1 MGEEEE
7 KQVSDFYAVLPHPE
21 GSRIWMWREGEKWV
35 LPHIR
40 TDEEVWFAE
49 YHRVREMLEKVLG
62 GQVIPLRYIR
72 MHRDHN
78 PPRVEVV
85 YVLESAGDDI
95 PNTNG
100 HWVGRDALDAL
111 EIPEHRDALNAY
123 FEEMEKGDVPIQ
135 RPPWSCSGWF
145 GAATEW
151 IEEQVKD
158 LGHKL
163 TEPVDV
169 VKSWGISCV
178 LKASSTGGVFYL
190 KESST
195 LPLFADEPAVTADLA
210 LLFPDHVPNPVA
222 IHPKRH
228 WMLLKDFGKT
238 IRSTKPDAGVREDV
252 FRCFG
257 ALQVEAVTQVDK
269 LLEMGCR
276 DRRLT
281 HLMGQIDGL
290 VEDSHI
296 VGKLKASEIERLRE
310 LMPRLKD
317 QLGELASFGVPE
329 TLVHGDLHLGNVA
342 VRDGTY
348 LFFDW
353 TDACVTHP
361 IFDMM
366 DVFYEKDDA
375 LRSRFQ
381 NAYLEVWTEF
391 ESLDRLQ
398 KCWKLAGSLYYL
410 HHAVSYQHIT
420 ASLET
425 IRQPELDDAPRFL
438 RGLLNHECWQDK

>member
-1 MGEEEE
+1 MEEAT
-7 KQVSDFYAVLPHPE
+7 QVSDFYAVLPHRERPC
-21 GSRIWMWREGEKWV
+21 IWMLRDGGKWV

-40 TDEEVWFAE
+40 TDEDVWYGE
-49 YHRVREMLEKVLG
+49 YHRVRDMF
-62 GQVIPLRYIR
+62 GQVLEGQVVPLRYIR
-72 MHRDHN
+72 MHRDQN
-78 PPRVEVV
+78 SLRVEGV
-85 YVLESAGDDI
+85 YVLDSVGDDI
-95 PNTNG
+95 SDTHG
-100 HWVGRDALDAL
+100 EWVGREVLNALVH
-111 EIPEHRDALNAY
+111 PEHKEALHVY
-123 FEEMEKGDVPIQ
+123 FEEVEKGDVPAR
-135 RPPWSCSGWF
+135 RPPWSQPGWF
-145 GAATEW
+145 GAVTEW
-151 IEEQVKD
+151 IDVQVKD
-158 LGHKL
+158 LGFEL
-163 TEPVDV
+163 IEPIDV
-169 VKSWGISCV
+169 MKSWGISCV
-178 LKASSTGGVFYL
+178 LKASSTGGFFYL

-195 LPLFADEPAVTADLA
+195 LPLFADEPVVTAGLA
-210 LLFPDHVPNPVA
+210 RLFPDHVPKPVG
-222 IHPKRH
+222 IHPERH
-228 WMLLKDFGKT
+228 WMLLEDFGKT

-257 ALQVEAVTQVDK
+257 ALQVESVAQVDK

-290 VEDSHI
+290 VEDPHI
-296 VGKLKASEIERLRE
+296 VDKLEASEIERLWE

-361 IFDMM
+361 FFDMM

-375 LRSRFQ
+375 LRSQFQ
-381 NAYLEVWTEF
+381 NAYLEAWTSF
-391 ESLDRLQ
+391 ESMERLQ

-420 ASLET
+420 ASLEA
-425 IRQPELDDAPRFL
+425 INQPELDDAPRFL
-438 RGLLNHECWQDK
+438 RGLLNHECWQ